1 MIKQRT
7 LKNVIRATGVGIH
20 SGEKVFMT
28 LRPAAPDTGI
38 VFRRTDLSP
47 PVELFARAENV
58 GDTSM
63 STTLTNG
70 SVRVATIEHLLSA
83 MAGLGIDNA
92 YIDLT
97 APEVPIMDGS
107 AGPYVFLIQSA
118 GIEEQ
123 NAAKRF
129 VRIKKPI
136 LVEDG
141 DNLAGYGSLYHNQ
154 TYWNRHVA
162 EIRILVSSPYRNH
175 GIGKKLAREL
185 TQLAKERRLAKVIA
199 YMTVDNLSARR
210 VLEDMGFR
218 PEAILADWVKTRD
231 ERTHDLLIMSTSLNE
246 LMS

>member
-1 MIKQRT
+1 MWADEFPKTISVNGYRY
-7 LKNVIRATGVGIH
+7 
-20 SGEKVFMT
+20 
-28 LRPAAPDTGI
+28 
-38 VFRRTDLSP
+38 VFRLMGENDRAKILSFANSLSEADLSFMRRDITQP
-47 PVELFARAENV
+47 EAVDAWIA
-58 GDTSM
+58 D
-63 STTLTNG
+63 
-70 SVRVATIEHLLSA
+70 VRSQQAVT
-83 MAGLGIDNA
+83 
-92 YIDLT
+92 
-97 APEVPIMDGS
+97 
-107 AGPYVFLIQSA
+107 
-118 GIEEQ
+118 
-123 NAAKRF
+123 
-129 VRIKKPI
+129 I

-199 YMTVDNLSARR
+199 YMTVDNLSARH

-246 LMS
+246 LLS